1 MILDTLAYVIGYTAL
16 AIAAFSLFLFVAVP
30 IYWALTATLDVLS
43 QYYLLWREKREPK
56 DGVTFREAWFTS
68 FDMQEDIWGRIW
80 YRLKRAHG
88 FKAEH
93 PSMKEWKPG
102 R

>member
-1 MILDTLAYVIGYTAL
+1 MLDTLAYIIGYAVIGGVL
-16 AIAAFSLFLFVAVP
+16 SGLSFMIMVL
-30 IYWALTATLDVLS
+30 IYWSLTATLDVLS
-43 QYYLLWREKREPK
+43 QYYLLWREKRKPK
-56 DGVTFREAWFTS
+56 DGVTFWEAWFTS

-88 FKAEH
+88 LKSEH

-102 R
+102 S